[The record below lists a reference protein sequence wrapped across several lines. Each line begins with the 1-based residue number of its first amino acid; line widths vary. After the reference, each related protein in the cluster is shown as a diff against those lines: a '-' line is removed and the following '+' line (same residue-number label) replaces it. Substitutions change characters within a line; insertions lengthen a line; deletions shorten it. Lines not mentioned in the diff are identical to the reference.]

1 MKTAACIFASV
12 LISTAAWAQETIITS
27 APTIEAVI
35 NSTSSDLNA
44 KLTQLLDQATQQNT
58 KLQTNLDRMG
68 DPAVINLPSIQI
80 IKDDILQY
88 STILKTRV
96 EQRDAMSKGKMT
108 GVEVFDD
115 DAFGTMTPIGDTVT
129 DKDGAPVLDKDGNPL
144 KRDPEKYRM
153 DAVLNAQVKEFQDVR
168 EKALELKKKLN
179 TEIGEVLQD
188 LEVAEDLATTLKLQA
203 MLTAL
208 YAQMDEC
215 NQTILIAKAD
225 AEMMEKEFVGQA
237 RVMAKAKREDSQL
250 KQDQTAFPTGTGDG
264 TFPEREA
271 ASRRL
276 PFGRKGSDNN
286 PGSGSTTTP

>member
-68 DPAVINLPSIQI
+68 DPAAINLPSIQI
-80 IKDDILQY
+80 IKDDILQS
-88 STILKTRV
+88 STILKTRD
-96 EQRDAMSKGKMT
+96 EQRTAMSTLT
-108 GVEVFDD
+108 GAEVFDD
-115 DAFGTMTPIGDTVT
+115 DAFGAMTPIGATVT
-129 DKDGAPVLDKDGNPL
+129 LKDGTTVD
-144 KRDPEKYRM
+144 RDPEKYRM
-153 DAVLNAQVKEFQDVR
+153 DAVLNAQVKEFQEVR
-168 EKALELKKKLN
+168 QKALDRKALLN
-179 TEIGEVLQD
+179 EEIGQVLQD
-188 LEVAEDLATTLKLQA
+188 LEAAQDLATTLKLQA

-215 NQTILIAKAD
+215 NQAILVAKAD
-225 AEMMEKEFVGQA
+225 AEMAEKELVGQA
-237 RVMAKAKREDSQL
+237 RIMSKAKSEESQL
-250 KQDQTAFPTGTGDG
+250 NRPQTASGGVGTGDG
-264 TFPEREA
+264 TFPGAGSAPR
-271 ASRRL
+271 SL

>member
-68 DPAVINLPSIQI
+68 DPAAINLPSIQI
-80 IKDDILQY
+80 IKDDILQS
-88 STILKTRV
+88 STILKTRD
-96 EQRDAMSKGKMT
+96 EQRTAMSTLT
-108 GVEVFDD
+108 GAEVFDD
-115 DAFGTMTPIGDTVT
+115 DAFGAMTPIGATVT
-129 DKDGAPVLDKDGNPL
+129 LKDGTTVD
-144 KRDPEKYRM
+144 RDPEKYRM
-153 DAVLNAQVKEFQDVR
+153 DAVLNAQVKEFQEVR
-168 EKALELKKKLN
+168 QKALDRKALLN
-179 TEIGEVLQD
+179 EEIGQLLQD
-188 LEVAEDLATTLKLQA
+188 LEAAQDLATTLKLQA

-215 NQTILIAKAD
+215 NQAILVAKAD
-225 AEMMEKEFVGQA
+225 AEMAEKELVGQA
-237 RVMAKAKREDSQL
+237 RIMSKAKSEESQL
-250 KQDQTAFPTGTGDG
+250 NRPQTASGGVGTGDG
-264 TFPEREA
+264 TFPGAGSAPR
-271 ASRRL
+271 SL

>member
-68 DPAVINLPSIQI
+68 DPAAINLPSIQI
-80 IKDDILQY
+80 IKDDILQS
-88 STILKTRV
+88 STILKTRD
-96 EQRDAMSKGKMT
+96 EQRTAMSTLT
-108 GVEVFDD
+108 GAEVFDD
-115 DAFGTMTPIGDTVT
+115 DAFGAMTPIGATVT
-129 DKDGAPVLDKDGNPL
+129 LKDGTTVD
-144 KRDPEKYRM
+144 RDPEKYRM
-153 DAVLNAQVKEFQDVR
+153 DAVLNAQVKEFQEVR
-168 EKALELKKKLN
+168 QKALDRKALLN
-179 TEIGEVLQD
+179 EEIGQVLQD
-188 LEVAEDLATTLKLQA
+188 LEAAQDLSTTLKLQA

-215 NQTILIAKAD
+215 NQAILVAKAD
-225 AEMMEKEFVGQA
+225 AEMAEKELVGQA
-237 RVMAKAKREDSQL
+237 RIMSKAKSEESQL
-250 KQDQTAFPTGTGDG
+250 NRPQTASGGVGTGDG
-264 TFPEREA
+264 TFPGAGSAPR
-271 ASRRL
+271 SL

>member
-68 DPAVINLPSIQI
+68 DPAAINLPSIQI
-80 IKDDILQY
+80 IKDDILQS
-88 STILKTRV
+88 STMLKTRD
-96 EQRDAMSKGKMT
+96 EQRAVMSALT
-108 GVEVFDD
+108 GAEVFDD
-115 DAFGTMTPIGDTVT
+115 DAFGAMTPIGDTVT
-129 DKDGAPVLDKDGNPL
+129 DKDGEPVIDKDGKPV
-144 KRDPEKYRM
+144 KRDPKKYRM
-153 DAVLNAQVKEFQDVR
+153 EAVMNAQVKEFQEVR
-168 EKALELKKKLN
+168 QKALDRKALLN
-179 TEIGEVLQD
+179 EEIGEVLQD
-188 LEVAEDLATTLKLQA
+188 LEAAQDLSTTLKLQA

-215 NQTILIAKAD
+215 NQTILVAQAD
-225 AEMMEKEFVGQA
+225 AEMAEKELLGQA
-237 RVMAKAKREDSQL
+237 RIMSKAKSEESQHNRP
-250 KQDQTAFPTGTGDG
+250 QTASGGDG
-264 TFPEREA
+264 TGNGTFPGA
-271 ASRRL
+271 ASAPRSL

>member
-68 DPAVINLPSIQI
+68 DPAAINLPSIQI
-80 IKDDILQY
+80 IKDDILQS
-88 STILKTRV
+88 STILKTRD
-96 EQRDAMSKGKMT
+96 EQRTAMSTLT
-108 GVEVFDD
+108 GAEVFDD
-115 DAFGTMTPIGDTVT
+115 DAFGAMTPIGATVT
-129 DKDGAPVLDKDGNPL
+129 LKDGTTVD
-144 KRDPEKYRM
+144 RDPEKYRM
-153 DAVLNAQVKEFQDVR
+153 DAVLNAQVKEFQEVR
-168 EKALELKKKLN
+168 QKALDRKALLN
-179 TEIGEVLQD
+179 EEIGQVLQD
-188 LEVAEDLATTLKLQA
+188 LEAAQDLATTLKLQS

-215 NQTILIAKAD
+215 NQAILVAKAD
-225 AEMMEKEFVGQA
+225 AEMAEKELVGQA
-237 RVMAKAKREDSQL
+237 RIMSKAKSEESQL
-250 KQDQTAFPTGTGDG
+250 NRPQTASGGVGTGDG
-264 TFPEREA
+264 TFPGAGSAPR
-271 ASRRL
+271 SL

>member
-68 DPAVINLPSIQI
+68 DPAAINLPSIQI
-80 IKDDILQY
+80 IKDDILQS
-88 STILKTRV
+88 STILKTRD
-96 EQRDAMSKGKMT
+96 EQRTAMSTLT
-108 GVEVFDD
+108 GAEVFDD
-115 DAFGTMTPIGDTVT
+115 DAFGAMTPIGATVT
-129 DKDGAPVLDKDGNPL
+129 LKDGTTVD
-144 KRDPEKYRM
+144 RDPEKYRM
-153 DAVLNAQVKEFQDVR
+153 DAVLNAQVKEFQEVR
-168 EKALELKKKLN
+168 QKALDRKALLN
-179 TEIGEVLQD
+179 EEIGQVLQD
-188 LEVAEDLATTLKLQA
+188 LEAAQDLATTLKLQA

-215 NQTILIAKAD
+215 NQAILVAKAD
-225 AEMMEKEFVGQA
+225 AEMAEKELVGQA
-237 RVMAKAKREDSQL
+237 RIMSKAKSEESQL
-250 KQDQTAFPTGTGDG
+250 NRPQTVSGGVGTGDG
-264 TFPEREA
+264 TFPGAGSAPR
-271 ASRRL
+271 SL